1 MFSTLPS
8 SFKKH
13 LSSFTVFPGTVLALV
28 YFLALLPWLG
38 KNRLLGLDESMY
50 ADIVLSE
57 ARDNHWWPMMF
68 HGQPF
73 WDKPPLLFWFQG
85 LTVKLFGANE
95 FSLRVWSALAGALCV
110 YFVTR
115 LGVVLGKSLWAGLC
129 SGLVLMLQE
138 HFVLYSRAATLDMA
152 LLSCLLG
159 AWWRLT
165 KAFNPPDSK
174 EANRELLYAGLWIMA
189 AVAVKSWHGFVL
201 VPALLLVLVFCRPW
215 PFPAKRVFIR
225 LFFPALLFMALWIT
239 CSILAFGLPY
249 LKWAW
254 GFDIVGRASAGSLNS
269 LSRMEYHWEF
279 YGVLAQEG
287 MALFWPFLPLCFFLW
302 VRDGWRQSSRHYFDA
317 TSIIG
322 SSFFFYYL
330 LFILVFIATFINY
343 ILPLVPVAALSVVFL
358 FRFADDR
365 RIALAAGL
373 AALLGLLNGFAGDTY
388 LQWVLSGSF
397 MVCLL
402 LALPSS
408 WGVRKEWMFV
418 LLTLWVLGCGYK
430 TQDYWRHPPDPNRVW
445 VLAVLTHPALYR
457 GEPLYFVG
465 EETDARALEFYS
477 DYKIY
482 PISKLP
488 AERPDGALL
497 FAYKRQVIYLPYPQ
511 KALKNRGPMKGH
523 IS

>member
-73 WDKPPLLFWFQG
+73 WDKPPLLFWLQG

-138 HFVLYSRAATLDMA
+138 HFVLYSRVATLDMA

-159 AWWRLT
+159 TWWRLT
-165 KAFNPPDSK
+165 KAFNPPDSQK
-174 EANRELLYAGLWIMA
+174 ANRELLYAGLWLVA
-189 AVAVKSWHGFVL
+189 AVAVKSWYGFVL
-201 VPALLLVLVFCRPW
+201 VPALLLALIFCRPR
-215 PFPAKRVFIR
+215 PFRVKQVFIR
-225 LFFPALLFMALWIT
+225 LFLPALLFMAIWIT
-239 CSILAFGLPY
+239 CNILAFGEPY

-254 GFDIVGRASAGSLNS
+254 GYDIVGRASGGSLGS
-269 LSRMEYHWEF
+269 LPRMEYHWQF

-287 MALFWPFLPLCFFLW
+287 MAFFWPLLPLCFFIW
-302 VRDGWRQSSRHYFDA
+302 VRESWRQSKQHYYDA
-317 TSIIG
+317 SSIIG
-322 SSFFFYYL
+322 VSFFFYFL
-330 LFILVFIATFINY
+330 LFILIFIATFINY
-343 ILPLVPVAALSVVFL
+343 ILPLVPVAALSVAFI

-373 AALLGLLNGFAGDTY
+373 AALLGLLNGFTGDEY
-388 LQWVLSGSF
+388 ILWVLSGSF
-397 MVCLL
+397 IVCFL

-408 WGVRKEWMFV
+408 WGLRKEWTAV
-418 LLTLWVLGCGYK
+418 LLMVWALGCGFK
-430 TQDYWRHPPDPNRVW
+430 TLHYWRNPPDPNRVW

-477 DYKIY
+477 DYKIHS
-482 PISKLP
+482 ISKLP

-497 FAYKRQVIYLPYPQ
+497 FAYKKQVIYFPYPQ
-511 KALKNRGPMKGH
+511 KALKN
-523 IS
+523 